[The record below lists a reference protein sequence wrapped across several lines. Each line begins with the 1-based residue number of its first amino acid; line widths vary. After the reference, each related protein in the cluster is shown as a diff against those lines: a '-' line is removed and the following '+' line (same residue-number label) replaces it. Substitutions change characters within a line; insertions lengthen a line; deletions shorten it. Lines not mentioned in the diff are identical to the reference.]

1 MEAGAQRAGAVA
13 LRSGAPVP
21 DPADLTLS
29 PSEMALWVQTV
40 LMHILDHEA
49 GLADADVLGDVS
61 GRGLRAVLP
70 HWPSQRGEDPVELL
84 RTVFGDLVP
93 RSANTA
99 SPGHFGWIP
108 SGGVF
113 PAAVADLISGAVN
126 RYTGMYQSAPALVQ
140 LEADVL
146 RWFCEWFGYPAQARG
161 VFTSGGSLA
170 NFAAVICA
178 RESRCDETGRAVVY
192 ASTDA
197 HLSVAKGIR
206 LAGFPPGALRSI
218 PVDGKRRMRP
228 DLLSAAIA
236 EDRSAEREPF
246 LVVAT
251 AGTTY
256 TGAVDPLHAI
266 ADVVEREGLWLHVDA
281 AYGGFFRLVPEL
293 GGLLDGLSRADSL
306 TVDPHKSLFLPYG
319 TGALLVRNGALLPRA
334 FGTTG
339 SYLPT
344 PSGPDSDYD
353 PYRYGP
359 AMSRDFPG
367 LRVWLTVQS
376 YGVERLVAAIGEKYR
391 LARSAAARLHQ
402 VPHLE
407 LVTDPELSLFAFRVR
422 RPGFDP
428 AEDDAATRDL
438 IGQVCSGG
446 RALLTGCHLDGRDYA
461 RVCVLSFRSR
471 ARHVESMVSDIITAA
486 REIVASRCPAAS

>member
-1 MEAGAQRAGAVA
+1 
-13 LRSGAPVP
+13 
-21 DPADLTLS
+21 
-29 PSEMALWVQTV
+29 MALWVHTA

-49 GLADADVLGDVS
+49 RLADAEVLGDVS

-70 HWPSQRGEDPVELL
+70 PRPSQRGEDPVDLL
-84 RTVFGDLVP
+84 QTVFGDLVP

-126 RYTGMYQSAPALVQ
+126 RYTGMYRSAPALVQ

-146 RWFCEWFGYPAQARG
+146 RWFCEWFGYPAEARG
-161 VFTSGGSLA
+161 VFTSGGSMA
-170 NFAAVICA
+170 TFAAVVCA
-178 RESRCDETGRAVVY
+178 RESRCEETGRAVVY
-192 ASTDA
+192 ASIDA
-197 HLSVAKGIR
+197 HSSVAKGVR
-206 LAGFPPGALRSI
+206 LAGLPLGALRFI
-218 PVDGKRRMRP
+218 PVDRERRMRP

-236 EDRSAEREPF
+236 EDRSAGREPF
-246 LVVAT
+246 LIVAT
-251 AGTTY
+251 AGTTC

-266 ADVVEREGLWLHVDA
+266 ADIAEREGLWLHVDA
-281 AYGGFFRLVPEL
+281 AYGAFFRLVPEL
-293 GGLLDGLSRADSL
+293 GELLNGLSRADSL
-306 TVDPHKSLFLPYG
+306 TADPHKSLFLPYG

-334 FGTTG
+334 FATAG

-344 PSGPDSDYD
+344 PSGLDEDYD

-359 AMSRDFPG
+359 ALSRDFPG

-376 YGVERLVAAIGEKYR
+376 YGVERLAAAIGEKHR
-391 LARSAAARLHQ
+391 LALLAAARLRQ

-407 LVTDPELSLFAFRVR
+407 LVTEPELSLFAFRVR
-422 RPGFDP
+422 RSGFDP
-428 AEDDAATRDL
+428 EEDDAATRDL
-438 IGQVCSGG
+438 IGRVCSGG
-446 RALLTGCHLDGRDYA
+446 RTLLTGCQLDGRDYA

-471 ARHVESMVSDIITAA
+471 TRHVERMLNDIATAA
-486 REIVASRCPAAS
+486 REIVAARRPSAPVKRDRWWQA